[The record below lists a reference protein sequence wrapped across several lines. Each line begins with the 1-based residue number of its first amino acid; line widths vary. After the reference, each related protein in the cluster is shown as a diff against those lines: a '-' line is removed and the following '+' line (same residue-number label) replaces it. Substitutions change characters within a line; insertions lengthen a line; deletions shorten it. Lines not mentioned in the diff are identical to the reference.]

1 MDESLGELLESN
13 IWDIWDIVTHDIYY
27 TEKQLIPYLYLN
39 TLKEY
44 VANPLNFYKEN
55 LISKK
60 GE

>member
-1 MDESLGELLESN
+1 MQFTYEREGNDCWPLT
-13 IWDIWDIVTHDIYY
+13 D
-27 TEKQLIPYLYLN
+27 